1 MEVSMVA
8 SDPKNVLEEKQPS
21 TAEEFV
27 NLGWAKKASGNL
39 DDAEA
44 NFRKAISQKPD
55 LVEAHY
61 GLGLVLKAQD
71 RRQDCIQ
78 SCEKVIELI
87 DRGIDDRVRGEM
99 LRRLSLAH
107 INQLRSG
114 DWGLEQ
120 EIWKHK

>member
-1 MEVSMVA
+1 MVA
-8 SDPKNVLEEKQPS
+8 SNPKNVIEEKQPS

-27 NLGWAKKASGNL
+27 NRGWAEKASGNL
-39 DDAEA
+39 DSAEA
-44 NFRKAISQKPD
+44 NFRKAITEKPD
-55 LVEAHY
+55 FVEAYY

-78 SCEKVIELI
+78 SFEKVIELI
-87 DRGIDDRVRGEM
+87 DVGIDDRIRGEM

-114 DWGLEQ
+114 DWGLEK